1 MKLLLLLL
9 LLFPTTK
16 TPVIHYR
23 QLSWEDYRA
32 PVPPNATNDA
42 ITCTNISIGLDTAY
56 AVFYPDRSWMRS
68 ADSALL
74 RHEQVHFAIT
84 RDYAKIVDSYLKCPF
99 DDCREKVGKIIE
111 AWRNTERQYDL
122 DTNHGTD
129 TLAQKQWEQKINTN

>member
-1 MKLLLLLL
+1 MTPF
-9 LLFPTTK
+9 LLFLTLSFS
-16 TPVIHYR
+16 TPVVHYR
-23 QLSWEDYRA
+23 QLAWEDYRA
-32 PVPPNATNDA
+32 QPPADKTHDA
-42 ITCTNISIGLDTAY
+42 VTCTNIIIGPDTAY
-56 AVFYPDRSWMRS
+56 AIFYPDRSWMRS